1 MADDLVAVE
10 GSFSLSGQDI
20 DLLAELLLTAEEGTF
35 TFGGQDAD
43 PVRVYTLSVDA
54 GAFSILGQVI
64 EFSLLSH
71 GEFTLAGQDATI
83 ARLVLPTGPVG
94 RASRGRGLHTTPPIP
109 LILPTGST
117 IGRDGQV
124 ANARLVNAYAEDNG
138 EDAKARYT
146 IYAAPGRT
154 RWDTAAHVGGNRGMI
169 ELDRN
174 NLIAVLGNEIAT
186 FDASGNSA
194 LLATIVGT
202 KRVQMARN
210 RRTTP
215 QIGIVTDVGQYYV
228 LESGLLTQNLD
239 ADLPAPNSIAYL
251 DGFFLYGIDD
261 GRMFASDLEDANS
274 IQADAFDY
282 AKSDSSRL
290 RRVFVN
296 AGHLYAFKEKATE
309 IWRSDPSLAGE
320 NFPFSPVQQD
330 IDIGISAPHSITGFS
345 RGLGW
350 IDDEGVVR
358 FGRDGDAQRISS
370 HTVERAIQDLS
381 PSELDDVYGFSHTFQ
396 GHETYVLRSARWTW
410 CYDAANPKS
419 PWYERSNRNGGPWAP
434 NAHAIFNGRDIVG
447 NPDNGQLHVIDTEAY
462 RDGGDHLLMEIWCAQ
477 SHRFP
482 SRMTVD
488 VLEIDAISGVGL
500 NSGDA
505 HNDAPQLMVDYSDN
519 GGKTFHGERSVSLGP
534 IGDFRR
540 SIRLN
545 RWGQVNEKG
554 RIWRIRASAAV
565 LRGVNQVALAAR
577 PIG

>member
-1 MADDLVAVE
+1 MADPLTADE
-10 GSFSLSGQDI
+10 GVFALSGQDI
-20 DLLAELLLTAEEGTF
+20 DLLAALKFAAEEG
-35 TFGGQDAD
+35 
-43 PVRVYTLSVDA
+43 
-54 GAFSILGQVI
+54 AFA
-64 EFSLLSH
+64 
-71 GEFTLAGQDATI
+71 LAGQDAALLVHYPLPAEEGI
-83 ARLVLPTGPVG
+83 FSLAGQVLEFSMLGHGDFVLAGQDANLARVTFPASTGG
-94 RASRGRGLHTTPPIP
+94 RASRGRGLHVTPPIP
-109 LILPTGST
+109 LMLPTGST

-138 EDAKARYT
+138 EDAKSRYT

-154 RWDTAAHVGGNRGMI
+154 RWDSASHEGGNRGMI

-174 NLIAVLGNEIAT
+174 NLIAVLGNTVAS
-186 FDASGNSA
+186 FDASGNSTP
-194 LLATIVGT
+194 LASIVGST
-202 KRVQMARN
+202 RVIMARN

-228 LESGLLTQNLD
+228 LEAGVLTQNSD
-239 ADLPAPNSIAYL
+239 SDLPAPNSIAYL

-261 GRMFASDLEDANS
+261 GRIFASDLEDANS

-290 RRVFVN
+290 RRVIAN
-296 AGHLYAFKEKATE
+296 AGHLYVMKEKGAE
-309 IWRSDPSLAGE
+309 IWRADPSLASE

-330 IDIGISAPHSITGFS
+330 IDIGISAPHSIAGFS

-370 HTVERAIQDLS
+370 HTVERAIQDLNS
-381 PSELDDVYGFSHTFQ
+381 AELDGVYGFSHTFQ
-396 GHETYVLRSARWTW
+396 GHETYVLSSARWTW
-410 CYDAANPKS
+410 CYDTTNPKN
-419 PWYERSNRNGGPWAP
+419 PWYERSNRDGGPWAP

-447 NPDNGQLHVIDTEAY
+447 NAVNGQLHYIDPENY

-482 SRMTVD
+482 NRMTVD
-488 VLEIDAISGVGL
+488 AVEIDAISGVGL

-540 SIRLN
+540 AIRLN

-565 LRGVNQVALAAR
+565 LRGVNQVALSAR